1 MNNKVF
7 PAHINTSS
15 GIKLVQSVLE
25 HSENVANYSCDNLR
39 DLGMPNMAYIAGFFH
54 DIGKYTD
61 GFREYIEKASKGE
74 PVVRGS
80 VNHTFA
86 GVRYLIN
93 KYHSSGDMYLKI
105 AIELIAYA
113 VGSHHGLFDVID
125 ENGKHGIEHRLCKD
139 GIAYEEA
146 IDNAQKCISVR
157 ITSDIKERI
166 DKLAGEMHSKI
177 TLINDLI
184 NSGSHREEALFYV
197 SLLVRMLLSALID
210 ADRRDTAEFM
220 ENKFNLVEEDNS
232 FWKENVKF
240 FEEKLQKT
248 FVNNKSPI
256 NKSRSVLSDLC
267 KDAAANPSG
276 IYRLNI
282 PTGAGKTLDSLRY
295 ALHHAKIYG
304 KKRIIY
310 VMPLLAI
317 IEQNAAIIRDF
328 VKDGNAVLEHHSNVV
343 MDTDEDCQ
351 ERYSLL
357 IENWN
362 SPIVITTL
370 VQFLNTLFS
379 GKTSSI
385 RRMHSLANSI
395 IIFDEVQTVP
405 NRMLTLFNL
414 ACNFLDKVCNTTLLL
429 CSATQPSLN
438 KVKHPIHNGVK
449 DLLQINPSILEP
461 FNRVKLVNAGAM
473 GYAEIVEF
481 INEKIAA
488 VDSLLVV
495 CNTKKEAQQ
504 IFKDIGSD
512 NQNNVFHISA
522 GLCKEHRIDV
532 LRDINKALKKVGDS
546 GKKVICI
553 STQVVEAGVDISFA
567 CVIRLQAGMDSIVQS
582 AGRCN
587 RHGEQNKLATTY
599 IIDYKD
605 EDEHLSKLKE
615 IRKGKEATHSV
626 LQKESFFGNLLSDK
640 AINYYYEDFY
650 NRFTNDYPDYFPN
663 GKGPSIYE
671 LLSDNKHNIQGC
683 NEVNKYYL
691 RQSFKEAGD
700 KFNVFD
706 SDTLEVIVPYKN
718 GQNIIVELCSE
729 RAKNDLGYARSL
741 IRKAAGYTVSLY
753 HYQVEKIKSNNGIK
767 YFRDLG
773 IYILNPEFYDKR
785 IGAVIEAVEP
795 DAYY

>member
-1 MNNKVF
+1 MNSNVF
-7 PAHINTSS
+7 PAHIRTIN
-15 GIKLVQSVLE
+15 GIKDAQSVFE
-25 HSENVANYSCDNLR
+25 HCENVANYSCDNLQ
-39 DLGMPNMAYIAGFFH
+39 DIGMPNMAYVAGFFH
-54 DIGKYTD
+54 DLGKYTD

-86 GVRYLIN
+86 GVRYLIS
-93 KYHSSGDMYLKI
+93 KYHNCEDMYLKV

-125 ENGKHGIEHRLCKD
+125 GNGKHGIEYRLCKD
-139 GIAYEEA
+139 GIAYDEA
-146 IDNAQKCISVR
+146 IANAQNSISEQIV
-157 ITSDIKERI
+157 SDIEEMIGKT
-166 DKLAGEMHSKI
+166 AGEMHSKI

-184 NSGSHREEALFYV
+184 KSGSNKDSTEALFYI
-197 SLLVRMLLSALID
+197 SLLARMLLSALID

-220 ENKFNLVEEDNS
+220 EDKLNLINEDEKFWD
-232 FWKENVKF
+232 ENIRF
-240 FEEKLQKT
+240 FEEKLQKS
-248 FVNNKSPI
+248 FVDNKSPI

-295 ALHHAKIYG
+295 ALHHANIYG

-317 IEQNAAIIRDF
+317 IEQNAAIIREF
-328 VKDGNAVLEHHSNVV
+328 IKNGNAVLEHHSNVV
-343 MDTDEDCQ
+343 MDNDDECL
-351 ERYSLL
+351 EKYSLL

-362 SPIVITTL
+362 SPIIVTTL
-370 VQFLNTLFS
+370 VQLLNTLFS

-414 ACNFLDKVCNTTLLL
+414 ACNFLDKVCNTTILL

-438 KVKHPIHNGVK
+438 KVNHPIHAGVR

-473 GYAEIVEF
+473 GYEEIVKF
-481 INEKIAA
+481 INEKITA

-495 CNTKKEAQQ
+495 CNTKVEAQQ
-504 IFKDIGSD
+504 IFKDIRGD
-512 NQNNVFHISA
+512 DEKDVYHISA
-522 GLCKEHRIDV
+522 GLCKEHRMDV
-532 LRDINKALKKVGDS
+532 LNHINQALQKIGES
-546 GKKVICI
+546 RKKVICI

-587 RHGEQNKLATTY
+587 RHGELNKLATTY
-599 IIDYKD
+599 IIDYKN
-605 EDEHLSKLKE
+605 EPLSKLTE
-615 IRKGKEATHSV
+615 IQGGKIATHAV
-626 LQKESFFGNLLSDK
+626 LKKKSTFGNLLSDK
-640 AINYYYEDFY
+640 AINYYYESLY
-650 NRFTNDYPDYFPN
+650 SNFTIDYPDYN
-663 GKGPSIYE
+663 LKDVGTSIYE

-683 NEVNKYYL
+683 NQVNKYYL

-706 SDTLEVIVPYKN
+706 SDTLEVIVPYKD
-718 GQNIIVELCSE
+718 GQNIIAELCSE

>member
-1 MNNKVF
+1 MNSDVF
-7 PAHINTSS
+7 PAHIRIERGT
-15 GIKLVQSVLE
+15 KEVQSVLT
-25 HSENVANYSCDNLR
+25 HSENVARYSCDNLR
-39 DLGMPNMAYIAGFFH
+39 DFGMPKMAYMAGLYH
-54 DIGKYTD
+54 DLGKYT
-61 GFREYIEKASKGE
+61 GEFKEYIQKASNGE
-74 PVVRGS
+74 DVKRGS

-86 GVRYLIN
+86 GVRYLIK
-93 KYHSSGDMYLKI
+93 KYNNCKNRYLKV
-105 AIELIAYA
+105 AVELIAYA
-113 VGSHHGLFDVID
+113 IGSHHGLFDVVD
-125 ENGKHGIEHRLCKD
+125 EKGKHGFEHRLNKE

-146 IDNAQKCISVR
+146 VENALKKIPEKDNAINDISR
-157 ITSDIKERI
+157 ELQ
-166 DKLAGEMHSKI
+166 DKI
-177 TLINDLI
+177 VIINTLIRGKEE
-184 NSGSHREEALFYV
+184 GSSEGLFYI
-197 SLLVRMLLSALID
+197 SLLTRILLSALID

-220 ENKFNLVEEDNS
+220 VGKSNAVEFNDD
-232 FWKENVKF
+232 FWNENVNKNKKKYREKF
-240 FEEKLQKT
+240 SNSNSL
-248 FVNNKSPI
+248 I
-256 NKSRSVLSDLC
+256 NKSRAQLSKMC
-267 KDAAANPSG
+267 KKAAAKPSG
-276 IYRLNI
+276 IYKLNI

-295 ALHHAKIYG
+295 ALHHANIFG

-317 IEQNAAIIRDF
+317 IEQNAAIIREF

-343 MDTDEDCQ
+343 MDTDDDCQ

-414 ACNFLDKVCNTTLLL
+414 ACSFLDKVCNTTLLL

-438 KVKHPIHNGVK
+438 KVKHPIHDGVK

-473 GYAEIVEF
+473 GYEEIVEF

-532 LRDINKALKKVGDS
+532 LRDINTALKKVGDS

-587 RHGEQNKLATTY
+587 RHGEQNKLAMTY
-599 IIDYKD
+599 IIDYKN
-605 EDEHLSKLKE
+605 EPLSKLKE
-615 IRKGKEATHSV
+615 IQVGKMATHSV

-640 AINYYYEDFY
+640 AINYYYDAVY
-650 NRFTNDYPDYFPN
+650 SKYTTDYPDYYVEDA
-663 GKGPSIYE
+663 GTSIYD
-671 LLSDNKHNIQGC
+671 LLSENKQNIQGC
-683 NEVNKYYL
+683 NEVNRYYL
-691 RQSFKEAGD
+691 RQSFKEAGK

-706 SDTLEVIVPYKN
+706 SDTFDVIVPYKD
-718 GQNIIVELCSE
+718 GQSIIAELCSE
-729 RAKNDLGYARSL
+729 RAKYDMEYARSL
-741 IRKAAGYTVSLY
+741 IKRAAGYTVSLY
-753 HYQVEKIKSNNGIK
+753 YYQVEKIKLNNGIR
-767 YFRDLG
+767 YFKDLG
-773 IYILNPEFYDKR
+773 IYILNPEFYDKK
-785 IGAVIEAVEP
+785 IGIVTEAVEQE
-795 DAYY
+795 AYFY